1 MVNIFAFH
9 SAGSVRQEQLF
20 STSFGSRK
28 CTLLTQGAFRHIE
41 IAEKRKSD
49 FQLEHEAAA
58 VCSVTGNNSAG
69 NSALMKLFKYGS
81 PCFQ

>member
-41 IAEKRKSD
+41 MAEKRK
-49 FQLEHEAAA
+49 
-58 VCSVTGNNSAG
+58 VTFNLN
-69 NSALMKLFKYGS
+69 MKLLLCALSLEITRQGTAH
-81 PCFQ
+81 